1 MLRKGKKE
9 RKKERNMKREKKNV
23 VVSLKN
29 KRSLPFFFILWFFP
43 YNFYTKNK
51 KVKQNKG

>member
-1 MLRKGKKE
+1 MCKKGKE
-9 RKKERNMKREKKNV
+9 RKKYERRKKNI

-51 KVKQNKG
+51 KAKQNKG

>member
-29 KRSLPFFFILWFFP
+29 KRSLPFFFIL
-43 YNFYTKNK
+43 
-51 KVKQNKG
+51 